1 MTVKSLK
8 KQLAA
13 AIAMVV
19 VAAVALSSST
29 YAWFVSN
36 NNVTANTSS
45 ISAQSNAPFLVIK
58 AGSAITTT
66 DVKTEDTTTPVA
78 NKVLFPVQM
87 VKAEDDASAFQWE
100 SAYAS
105 ESDAATEKGATRF
118 IVQSADYEKYYM
130 KETFYVGTNGTTKGQ
145 FKNLRV
151 SGVTATPGS
160 SSDELKEALRVM
172 VVCGGEVAIYDQ
184 NCNLVT
190 TYDVTTWAGDPA
202 TPTTT
207 ATNVVGLTAAA
218 DRTANGVTTN
228 AAYLTGEDSASYIG
242 KTDGTADSVKVDV
255 YVYYD
260 GAVANIRTN
269 NIDNLGSVKATVTFT
284 ADDAAAPA
292 TNS

>member
-1 MTVKSLK
+1 MENTKTVKALK
-8 KQLAA
+8 KQLVA
-13 AIAMVV
+13 AIAMVL
-19 VAAVALSSST
+19 VAAIALGSST

-58 AGSAITTT
+58 AGSAVTTDTITTDATT
-66 DVKTEDTTTPVA
+66 DPVA

-87 VKAEDDASAFQWE
+87 VKAEDNASAFQWE

-105 ESDAATEKGATRF
+105 ASTAADEKASTRF
-118 IVQSADYEKYYM
+118 IVQSADYNKYYM

-160 SSDELKEALRVM
+160 ESEELKNALRVM
-172 VVCGGEVAIYDQ
+172 VVCGEEVAIYDQ
-184 NCNLVT
+184 KGTLVT
-190 TYDVTTWAGDPA
+190 TYVKQGESDPVA
-202 TPTTT
+202 I
-207 ATNVVGLTAAA
+207 VGYTAATE
-218 DRTANGVTTN
+218 RQANGVKTT

-242 KTDGTADSVKVDV
+242 NTDGTADSVQVDV

-269 NIDNLGSVKATVTFT
+269 NIDKLGSVKATVTFT
-284 ADDAAAPA
+284 ADDAAAP
-292 TNS
+292 TGSGS